1 MTESV
6 GMTVVLLILA
16 IIDIVGNVIVC
27 AIIKRNRDMR
37 YIFILFLFK
46 MESLHNAHHG
56 DRGKGPLYKE
66 SAYGEVELYDDTC
79 FSQFFVKNTAFILA
93 YINQNVSIKQKLS
106 TNRDHRCAARIKTDD
121 ISL

>member
-6 GMTVVLLILA
+6 GMTVVLLILG

-37 YIFILFLFK
+37 YVFIIFLLIK

-56 DRGKGPLYKE
+56 NREKGPLYKDG
-66 SAYGEVELYDDTC
+66 AYGEVGL
-79 FSQFFVKNTAFILA
+79 
-93 YINQNVSIKQKLS
+93 
-106 TNRDHRCAARIKTDD
+106 
-121 ISL
+121 